1 MPQSLY
7 SVNNRMALSR
17 VNTKRQ
23 SRWPRK
29 IVTAKQ
35 TPGETHLVS
44 RGLLGPHLQTQC
56 LGDDKVPTYT
66 PNVAGI
72 TQSPPTNAMSRG
84 WHSPHL
90 HTQCRGDYSVPTYT
104 PNVAGITRSPPTNAV
119 SRGMT
124 QSPPTNPMSRG
135 WHSPHLHTQC
145 RDSRISCIVR
155 PPPNRSHNSTGTITL
170 T

>member
-56 LGDDKVPTYT
+56 LGDDTV
-66 PNVAGI
+66 
-72 TQSPPTNAMSRG
+72 PPTNPVSRG
-84 WHSPHL
+84 LLGPHL
-90 HTQCRGDYSVPTYT
+90 HTQCRRDYSVPTYKR
-104 PNVAGITRSPPTNAV
+104 NVSGMTKSPPTH
-119 SRGMT
+119 
-124 QSPPTNPMSRG
+124 PMSRGLLGPHLQTQCRGG